1 MTFAK
6 YSFQSL
12 AEWLTYQAQISKDI
26 DGSVV
31 YKNCSVHEI
40 GQICLATDEEGNCT
54 DLSPLYAV
62 DILWNEEPLESFS
75 TKEVFP
81 NPCGIHTFSGCE
93 VMYLERFCDFN
104 PESPYCNDATN

>member
-12 AEWLTYQAQISKDI
+12 AEWLTYQAQISNE
-26 DGSVV
+26 GV
-31 YKNCSVHEI
+31 YQNCAVHEI
-40 GQICLATDEEGNCT
+40 GNICLATDNEGNCT

-62 DILWNEEPLESFS
+62 DILWNNQPLESFA

-81 NPCGIHTFSGCE
+81 NPIGVHTFSGCE
-93 VMYLERFCDFN
+93 DLYLERFCDFN
-104 PESPYCNDATN
+104 PESEYCKIS